1 MNLNYLKISL
11 EVALTLNPQGFEKP
25 EDLAQRTNHAKLSPS
40 LLNLLS
46 TKALFIWNLKINKL
60 FY

>member
-1 MNLNYLKISL
+1 L